1 MFNALGAACWV
12 GLWTTAGYLAGNHVT
27 AILAA
32 AARYQAYA
40 LTASAVG
47 LAGYALIHLALH
59 RRHRSTAG
67 PRNTPEPALASTSTT
82 PTSIAE
88 LKDQS

>member
-27 AILAA
+27 PILAA
-32 AARYQAYA
+32 VLYQAYA

-47 LAGYALIHLALH
+47 LAGYALIHLGLH
-59 RRHRSTAG
+59 RRRSPAG
-67 PRNTPEPALASTSTT
+67 PRNSPEPALAGTSPET
-82 PTSIAE
+82 IAE